1 MKLYKDRNFSFCAI
15 ILMNRGGIELK
26 IKIISEKSNPLLKRK
41 EIDFELNHSEEG
53 QTSSRLELKEKLAD
67 VLKAKPDLVFVEKVE
82 TKTGTTIAR
91 GEANV
96 YESAEQAKLVE
107 REHIITRNSPPAEPV
122 KEEPVKE
129 EPVKEE
135 PVKEETVEVEA
146 EKEEVPEGKGEG
158 EE

>member
-41 EIDFELNHSEEG
+41 EINFELNHSEEG
-53 QTSSRLELKEKLAD
+53 QTSSRLEVKEKLAD
-67 VLKAKPDLVFVEKVE
+67 ELKAKPDLVFVEKVE

-135 PVKEETVEVEA
+135 PVKEETIEIEA
-146 EKEEVPEGKGEG
+146 EKEVPEGKSEG

>member
-53 QTSSRLELKEKLAD
+53 QTSSRLKVKEKLAD

-107 REHIITRNSPPAEPV
+107 REHIIKRNSPPAEPV

-135 PVKEETVEVEA
+135 TIEVEA

>member
-1 MKLYKDRNFSFCAI
+1 M
-15 ILMNRGGIELK
+15 K

-41 EIDFELNHSEEG
+41 EINFELNHSEEG
-53 QTSSRLELKEKLAD
+53 QTSSRLEVKEKLAD
-67 VLKAKPDLVFVEKVE
+67 ELKAKPDLVFVEKVE

-122 KEEPVKE
+122 KEETIE
-129 EPVKEE
+129 I
-135 PVKEETVEVEA
+135 EA
-146 EKEEVPEGKGEG
+146 EKEVPEGKSEG